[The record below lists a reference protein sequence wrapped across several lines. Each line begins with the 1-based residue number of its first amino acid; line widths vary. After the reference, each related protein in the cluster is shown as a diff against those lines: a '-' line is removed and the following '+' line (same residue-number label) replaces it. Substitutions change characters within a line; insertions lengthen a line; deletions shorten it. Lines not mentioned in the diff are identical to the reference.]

1 VTPYPP
7 IERWLIPQAACD
19 LTQDSVRPAG
29 RRGTES
35 GVFWLGTRAA
45 TSAVSVVAKPAGS
58 GVIEEPWRWS
68 VSAELYA
75 AVAAYAK
82 PLGLALLAVVHTHLS
97 TRPPRM
103 SRTDR
108 TRGLQ
113 VPDALAVIIG
123 SAGAEREP
131 ARWGW
136 FAYGVC
142 CYRGIAAEERAERI
156 TLTMEPAEFIEITT
170 GAAAS

>member
-1 VTPYPP
+1 MTPYPP
-7 IERWLIPQAACD
+7 IERWLIPRPACE
-19 LTQDSVRPAG
+19 LTTESVQPAG

-45 TSAVSVVAKPAGS
+45 ISAVAVVAKPVGD
-58 GVIEEPWRWS
+58 GVIEEPWQWS

-75 AVAAYAK
+75 AATAYAK
-82 PLGLALLAVVHTHLS
+82 PLGLSLLAVVHTHLS

-103 SRTDR
+103 SITDR
-108 TRGLQ
+108 ALGLQ

-123 SAGAEREP
+123 AAGAERDS

-136 FAYGVC
+136 FAYGADG
-142 CYRGIAAEERAERI
+142 YRKIAAGRI
-156 TLTMEPAEFIEITT
+156 TLTEGSAEYVEITI
-170 GAAAS
+170 GEAS